1 MSTMGKYFIR
11 QPQIYLL
18 YLNTQSMEIEHYN
31 SDMIKP
37 EIVIEILAKNGI
49 HVSIEEA
56 KNILELL
63 YFLVNLSIDQYVNT

>member
-1 MSTMGKYFIR
+1 
-11 QPQIYLL
+11 
-18 YLNTQSMEIEHYN
+18 MEIEHYN

-49 HVSIEEA
+49 HVGIEEA

-63 YFLVNLSIDQYVNT
+63 YFLVNLSIDQYVKE